1 MDIDN
6 LLRLEFLRSMIRFFH
21 LGFMGLFYYLCFEI
35 DFLFD
40 LGFVKACGGG
50 GWMIVGCNFGGGCGL
65 ISGGA
70 RLRFWVLWWWRL
82 EGRGPGRVVKWCIKV
97 IF

>member
-1 MDIDN
+1 MIF
-6 LLRLEFLRSMIRFFH
+6 LL
-21 LGFMGLFYYLCFEI
+21 
-35 DFLFD
+35 D

-70 RLRFWVLWWWRL
+70 RLRFWVLRWWRL
-82 EGRGPGRVVKWCIKV
+82 GGRGRVVKWRIKV

>member
-1 MDIDN
+1 M
-6 LLRLEFLRSMIRFFH
+6 
-21 LGFMGLFYYLCFEI
+21 GFMGLFYYLCFEM

-50 GWMIVGCNFGGGCGL
+50 GGGGWMILGCNFGGGCGL

-70 RLRFWVLWWWRL
+70 RLRFWVLRWWRL
-82 EGRGPGRVVKWCIKV
+82 GGRGRVVKWRIKV